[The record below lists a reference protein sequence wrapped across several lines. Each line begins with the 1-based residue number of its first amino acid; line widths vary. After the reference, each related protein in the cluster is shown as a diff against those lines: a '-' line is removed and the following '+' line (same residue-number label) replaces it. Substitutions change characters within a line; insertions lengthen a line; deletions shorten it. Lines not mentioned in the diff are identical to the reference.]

1 MWTAVKAVCCFV
13 RNGAENMSEQDA
25 NEAWRGQGETK
36 FPLQVSERK
45 RTVGFLKKMGR
56 KPCTQALGDKPYM
69 DVNMGR
75 KYTVGDKPYG

>member
-13 RNGAENMSEQDA
+13 RNGAENKSEQDA

-45 RTVGFLKKMGR
+45 RTVGFFG
-56 KPCTQALGDKPYM
+56 TADKPYTSI
-69 DVNMGR
+69 VNN
-75 KYTVGDKPYG
+75 YG